1 LKQKRIEDYGLI
13 GNTHSAA
20 LVSRAGSI
28 DWLCLPR
35 FDSAAI
41 FAALLGD
48 DSHGSWRICAKASE
62 VRISRR
68 YRPGTAILETRFE
81 TESGTATVI
90 DFMPPPGDE
99 FVDEVIRLVRG
110 DAGVVAMAMSVLFRF
125 DYGRLVPWLERSVEG
140 IVAIAGPDAVRLYTP
155 IALVNKDFTT
165 QAEFLVHE
173 GQYIPFVLTW
183 YPSHRVAPPVRD
195 AVALLR
201 RVEQRWRDWSARNS
215 YEGPWRAAVERSLIT
230 LKLLTYRP
238 TGGIVAAP
246 TTSLPE
252 ALGGVRN
259 WDYRFCWIR
268 DATLSLYAMLTSG
281 YQQEAIAWREWL
293 LRAAAG
299 SPQDLQIMYGLHGEQ
314 RLVEFALDWLPG
326 FADSRPVR
334 IGNAAHSQLQLDVYG
349 ELISALHAA
358 RRFGIG
364 ASDAAWALQLVVIDH
379 LERIWREP
387 DEGIWEVRGPRRH
400 FVHSKLLAWL
410 AFDRMIASAR
420 MFGLEGPVDRWA
432 QIRDAIHADIC
443 RNGFDAER
451 NTFVQYYGASNVDA
465 ALLFMPIV
473 GFLPPDDPRILGT
486 VAAIERE
493 LLRDGLLRRYRTLG
507 EVDGLP
513 GGEGAFLA
521 CSFWLCDV
529 YQLMGRAADAEA
541 LFERLVGYAN
551 DLGLLAEEYDPR
563 AGRQLGNFPQAFSHV
578 SLINTA
584 HALCALSV
592 GASEHRAAGERET
605 VVPPEAGRDESGGSA
620 SRRQTSPPPHD
631 PANRSSRLAPS
642 GSIAKS
648 DRKGRASPFKG
659 EGV

>member
-1 LKQKRIEDYGLI
+1 LQQKQKRIEDYGLI

-20 LVSRAGSI
+20 LVSRDGSI

-48 DSHGSWRICAKASE
+48 ESHGSWCICAKGEAA
-62 VRISRR
+62 RISRR

-81 TESGTATVI
+81 TDSGAATVI
-90 DFMPPPGDE
+90 DFMPPPEDE
-99 FVDEVIRLVRG
+99 FVDEIIRLVRG
-110 DAGVVAMAMSVLFRF
+110 DEGVIEMAMSVLFRF

-155 IALVNKDFTT
+155 IELVNKDWKT
-165 QAEFLVHE
+165 QAAFTVHE
-173 GQYIPFVLTW
+173 GEYVPFVLTW
-183 YPSHRVAPPVRD
+183 YPSHRVPPAVRD

-201 RVEQRWRDWSARNS
+201 RVEQRWQEWSARNS
-215 YEGPWRAAVERSLIT
+215 YEGPWRAEVERSLIT

-268 DATLSLYAMLTSG
+268 DATLTLYALLTSG
-281 YQQEAIAWREWL
+281 YQHEAIAWREWL

-299 SPQDLQIMYGLHGEQ
+299 SPKDLQIMYGLHGEQ
-314 RLVEFALDWLPG
+314 RLIELTLDWLPG
-326 FADSRPVR
+326 FAGSRPVR
-334 IGNAAHSQLQLDVYG
+334 IGNAAYSQLQLDVYG
-349 ELISALHAA
+349 ELVGSLHAA

-364 ASDAAWALQLVVIDH
+364 ASDAAWELQLVIIEH
-379 LERIWREP
+379 LERMWREP

-400 FVHSKLLAWL
+400 FVHSKLIAWT

-420 MFGLEGPVDRWA
+420 MFGLKGPVDHWTKV
-432 QIRDAIHADIC
+432 RDAIHGDIC
-443 RNGFDAER
+443 ANGFDAEC
-451 NTFVQYYGASNVDA
+451 NSFVQYYGATHVDA
-465 ALLFMPIV
+465 ALLFIPII
-473 GFLPPDDPRILGT
+473 GFLPPDDPRVVGT

-493 LLRDGLLRRYRTLG
+493 LMQDGLVCRYRTRG

-529 YQLMGRAADAEA
+529 YQLMGRTEDARG
-541 LFERLVGYAN
+541 LFERLIGYAN

-584 HALCALSV
+584 HALSAGSV
-592 GASEHRAAGERET
+592 GASEQRAAGERDT
-605 VVPPEAGRDESGGSA
+605 V
-620 SRRQTSPPPHD
+620 
-631 PANRSSRLAPS
+631 
-642 GSIAKS
+642 K
-648 DRKGRASPFKG
+648 DRA
-659 EGV
+659 

>member
-1 LKQKRIEDYGLI
+1 LAQKQRRIEDYGLI

-20 LVSRAGSI
+20 LVSREASI

-48 DSHGSWRICAKASE
+48 ESHGSWCICAKTKDA
-62 VRISRR
+62 RLSRR

-81 TESGTATVI
+81 TESGSATVI

-99 FVDEVIRLVRG
+99 FVDEVIRLVHG
-110 DAGVVAMAMSVLFRF
+110 DAGIVEMAMSVLFRF

-165 QAEFLVHE
+165 QAEFTVHE

-183 YPSHRVAPPVRD
+183 YPSHREPPAVRD

-201 RVEQRWRDWSARNS
+201 RVEERWKEWSARS
-215 YEGPWRAAVERSLIT
+215 IYQGPWRDAVERSLIT

-252 ALGGVRN
+252 AWGGVRN

-268 DATLSLYAMLTSG
+268 DATLTLYALLTSG
-281 YQQEAIAWREWL
+281 YQHEAIAWRQWL

-299 SPQDLQIMYGLHGEQ
+299 SPKDLQIMYGLHGEQ
-314 RLVEFALDWLPG
+314 RLVEYTLGWLPG
-326 FADSRPVR
+326 FAASRPVR
-334 IGNAAHSQLQLDVYG
+334 IGNAAYSQLQLDVYG
-349 ELISALHAA
+349 ELVGSLHAA

-364 ASDAAWALQLVVIDH
+364 ASDAAWALQLVIIEH

-400 FVHSKLLAWL
+400 FVHSKLMAWA

-420 MFGLEGPVDRWA
+420 MFGLKGPVEHWTKL
-432 QIRDAIHADIC
+432 RDAIHADIC
-443 RNGFDAER
+443 ANGFDAER
-451 NTFVQYYGASNVDA
+451 NSFVQYYGATQVDA
-465 ALLFMPIV
+465 ALLFIPIV
-473 GFLPPDDPRILGT
+473 GFLPPDDPRVRGT
-486 VAAIERE
+486 VAAIEHE
-493 LLRDGLLRRYRTLG
+493 LMQDGLVCRYRTRG

-529 YQLMGRAADAEA
+529 YQLMGRSADAQA
-541 LFERLVGYAN
+541 LFKRLLGYAN
-551 DLGLLAEEYDPR
+551 DLGLLAEEYDAR
-563 AGRQLGNFPQAFSHV
+563 AGRLLGNFPQAFSHV

-584 HALCALSV
+584 HALSAGSV
-592 GASEHRAAGERET
+592 GASEQRAAGERDT
-605 VVPPEAGRDESGGSA
+605 VKED
-620 SRRQTSPPPHD
+620 RR
-631 PANRSSRLAPS
+631 
-642 GSIAKS
+642 
-648 DRKGRASPFKG
+648 
-659 EGV
+659 

>member
-1 LKQKRIEDYGLI
+1 LAQKNRRIEDYGII

-20 LVSRAGSI
+20 LIARDGSI

-35 FDSAAI
+35 FDSGAI

-48 DSHGSWRICAKASE
+48 ERHGSWRICAKASD
-62 VRISRR
+62 VCVSRR

-81 TESGTATVI
+81 TEAGAATVI

-110 DAGVVAMAMSVLFRF
+110 DAGAVEIAMSVAFRF
-125 DYGRLVPWLERSVEG
+125 DYGRLVPWVERSVEG

-155 IALVNKDFTT
+155 VELVNKDWTT
-165 QAEFLVHE
+165 RAEFVIHE
-173 GQYIPFVLTW
+173 GEYVPFVLTW
-183 YPSHRVAPPVRD
+183 YPSHREAPAVRD

-201 RVEQRWRDWSARNS
+201 RVEQRWLAWSALNT
-215 YEGPWRAAVERSLIT
+215 YEGPWRAEVERSLIT

-252 ALGGVRN
+252 LIGGVRN

-268 DATLSLYAMLTSG
+268 DATLSLYALLTSG

-314 RLVEFALDWLPG
+314 RLTECELDWLPG

-349 ELISALHAA
+349 ELVSALHAA

-379 LERIWREP
+379 LEQIWREP

-400 FVHSKLLAWL
+400 FVHSKLMAWL

-420 MFGLEGPVDRWA
+420 MFGLEGPVARWA
-432 QIRDAIHADIC
+432 ETRDAIHADVC
-443 RNGFDAER
+443 RNGFDAQR
-451 NTFVQYYGASNVDA
+451 NTFVQYYGATTVDA
-465 ALLFMPIV
+465 ALLFVPIV
-473 GFLPPDDPRILGT
+473 GFLPPDDPRVLGT
-486 VAAIERE
+486 IAAIERA
-493 LLRDGLLRRYRTLG
+493 LMQDGLLRRYRDAG
-507 EVDGLP
+507 DVDGLP
-513 GGEGAFLA
+513 GSEGAFLA

-529 YQLMGRAADAEA
+529 YRLCGRDADAQA
-541 LFERLVGYAN
+541 LFARLLGYAN

-584 HALCALSV
+584 HALSANSV
-592 GASEHRAAGERET
+592 GASEQRAAGERDT
-605 VVPPEAGRDESGGSA
+605 V
-620 SRRQTSPPPHD
+620 
-631 PANRSSRLAPS
+631 
-642 GSIAKS
+642 K
-648 DRKGRASPFKG
+648 DRG
-659 EGV
+659 

>member
-1 LKQKRIEDYGLI
+1 MDRSRRRIEDYGLI

-20 LVSRAGSI
+20 LVARDGSI

-35 FDSAAI
+35 FDSPAI

-48 DSHGSWRICAKASE
+48 ESHGSWRICAQASD
-62 VRISRR
+62 VRITRR

-81 TESGTATVI
+81 TESGAATVI
-90 DFMPPPGDE
+90 DFMPPPGDD
-99 FVDEVIRLVRG
+99 FVDEIIRLVRG
-110 DAGVVAMAMSVLFRF
+110 DAGVVAMAMSVVFRF

-155 IALVNKDFTT
+155 IELVNKDWTT
-165 QAEFLVHE
+165 QAEFVVHE
-173 GQYIPFVLTW
+173 GEYVPFVLTW
-183 YPSHRVAPPVRD
+183 YPSHREPPPVRD

-201 RVEQRWRDWSARNS
+201 RVEQRWLGWSARNT
-215 YEGPWRAAVERSLIT
+215 YQGPWRETVERSLIT

-252 ALGGVRN
+252 AIGGVRN

-268 DATLSLYAMLTSG
+268 DATLSLYALLTSG
-281 YQQEAIAWREWL
+281 YHQEAIAWREWL

-334 IGNAAHSQLQLDVYG
+334 IGNAAYSQLQLDVYG
-349 ELISALHAA
+349 ELIGALHAA

-364 ASDAAWALQLVVIDH
+364 ASDAAWALQRVVIEH
-379 LERIWREP
+379 LEQIWCEP

-400 FVHSKLLAWL
+400 FVHSKLMAWL

-420 MFGLEGPVDRWA
+420 MFGLEGPVEHWVEV
-432 QIRDAIHADIC
+432 RDTIHADVC
-443 RNGFDAER
+443 RNGFDADR
-451 NTFVQYYGASNVDA
+451 NTFVQYYGATTVDA
-465 ALLFMPIV
+465 ALLFVAIV
-473 GFLPPDDPRILGT
+473 GFLPPDDPRVLGT

-493 LLRDGLLRRYRTLG
+493 LMQDGLLRRYREAG

-513 GGEGAFLA
+513 GHEGAFLA
-521 CSFWLCDV
+521 CSFWLCDA
-529 YQLMGRAADAEA
+529 YQLCGRADDARA
-541 LFERLVGYAN
+541 LFERLLGYAN
-551 DLGLLAEEYDPR
+551 DLDLLAEEYDPR
-563 AGRQLGNFPQAFSHV
+563 AGLQLGNFPQAFSHV

-584 HALCALSV
+584 HALSSSSV
-592 GASEHRAAGERET
+592 GASEQRAAGERDT
-605 VVPPEAGRDESGGSA
+605 VAPPSA
-620 SRRQTSPPPHD
+620 EPR
-631 PANRSSRLAPS
+631 
-642 GSIAKS
+642 
-648 DRKGRASPFKG
+648 
-659 EGV
+659 

>member
-1 LKQKRIEDYGLI
+1 VAQTGRRIEDYGLI

-20 LVSRAGSI
+20 LVSRDGSI

-48 DSHGSWRICAKASE
+48 ESHGSWRICATGSN
-62 VRISRR
+62 VRVTRR

-81 TESGTATVI
+81 TDAGAATVI
-90 DFMPPPGDE
+90 DFMPPPGDD

-110 DAGVVAMAMSVLFRF
+110 DAGVVEVAMTVMFRF

-140 IVAIAGPDAVRLYTP
+140 ITAIAGPDAVRLYTP
-155 IALVNKDFTT
+155 VELVNKDWTT
-165 QAEFLVHE
+165 QAEFAIHAGEYV
-173 GQYIPFVLTW
+173 PFVLTW
-183 YPSHRVAPPVRD
+183 YPSHREPPAVRD
-195 AVALLR
+195 AVALLKK
-201 RVEQRWRDWSARNS
+201 VEEAWQGWSARNT
-215 YEGPWRAAVERSLIT
+215 YEGPWRDVVERSLVT

-252 ALGGVRN
+252 AIGGVRN

-268 DATLSLYAMLTSG
+268 DATLSLYALLTSG
-281 YQQEAIAWREWL
+281 YHDEAIAWREWL

-314 RLVEFALDWLPG
+314 RLVESALDWLPG
-326 FADSRPVR
+326 FAGSRPVR
-334 IGNAAHSQLQLDVYG
+334 IGNAAYAQLQLDVYG
-349 ELISALHAA
+349 ELIAALHAA

-364 ASDAAWALQLVVIDH
+364 ESDAAWALQLVVIDH

-400 FVHSKLLAWL
+400 FVHSKLMAWL
-410 AFDRMIASAR
+410 AFDRMIASAG
-420 MFGLEGPVDRWA
+420 MFELEGPVEHWR
-432 QIRDAIHADIC
+432 QVRDAIHADIVG
-443 RNGFDAER
+443 NGFDAHR
-451 NTFVQYYGASNVDA
+451 NTFVQYYGATTVDA
-465 ALLFMPIV
+465 ALLFIPIV

-493 LLRDGLLRRYRTLG
+493 LMQDGLLRRYRDVVG

-513 GGEGAFLA
+513 GGEGVFLP

-529 YQLMGRAADAEA
+529 YQLCGRGADARA
-541 LFERLVGYAN
+541 LFERLLGLAN
-551 DLGLLAEEYDPR
+551 DLGLLSEEYDPR

-584 HALCALSV
+584 HGLSVGSV
-592 GASEHRAAGERET
+592 GASEQRAAGERDKVAE
-605 VVPPEAGRDESGGSA
+605 PKA
-620 SRRQTSPPPHD
+620 
-631 PANRSSRLAPS
+631 
-642 GSIAKS
+642 
-648 DRKGRASPFKG
+648 
-659 EGV
+659 

>member
-1 LKQKRIEDYGLI
+1 LARNGRRIEDYGVI

-20 LVSRAGSI
+20 LISRDGSI
-28 DWLCLPR
+28 DWLCMPR
-35 FDSAAI
+35 FDSPAI

-48 DSHGSWRICAKASE
+48 ESHGSWRICAQASD
-62 VRISRR
+62 VRITRH

-81 TESGTATVI
+81 TETGTATVI
-90 DFMPPPGDE
+90 DFMPPPGDD
-99 FVDEVIRLVRG
+99 FVDEVMRLVRG
-110 DAGVVAMAMSVLFRF
+110 DAGVVAIAVSVVFRF

-155 IALVNKDFTT
+155 EELVNKDWTT
-165 QAEFLVHE
+165 QAQFVIHE
-173 GQYIPFVLTW
+173 TEYVPFVLTW
-183 YPSHRVAPPVRD
+183 YPSHREPPPVRD

-201 RVEQRWRDWSARNS
+201 RVEERWRSWSARNT
-215 YEGPWRAAVERSLIT
+215 YQGPWRETVERSLIT

-252 ALGGVRN
+252 AIGGVRN

-268 DATLSLYAMLTSG
+268 DATLSLYALLTSG

-314 RLVEFALDWLPG
+314 RLVEFALEWLPG

-334 IGNAAHSQLQLDVYG
+334 IGNAAYAQLQLDVYG
-349 ELISALHAA
+349 ELIAALHAA

-379 LERIWREP
+379 LDRIWREP
-387 DEGIWEVRGPRRH
+387 DEGIWEVRGPQRH
-400 FVHSKLLAWL
+400 FVHSKLMAWL
-410 AFDRMIASAR
+410 AFDRMIASAE
-420 MFGLEGPVDRWA
+420 MLGLEGPVEHWRGV
-432 QIRDAIHADIC
+432 RDAIHADIC
-443 RNGFDAER
+443 RNGFDADR
-451 NTFVQYYGASNVDA
+451 NTFVQYYGATTVDA
-465 ALLFMPIV
+465 ALLFVPIV
-473 GFLPPDDPRILGT
+473 GFLPPDDPRVLGT

-493 LLRDGLLRRYRTLG
+493 LMQDGLLRRYRDVG

-513 GGEGAFLA
+513 GHEGAFLA

-529 YQLMGRAADAEA
+529 YHLSGREADARA
-541 LFERLVGYAN
+541 LFERLLGYAN

-563 AGRQLGNFPQAFSHV
+563 AGLQLGNFPQAFSHV

-584 HALCALSV
+584 HALSSNSV
-592 GASEHRAAGERET
+592 GASEQRAAGERDT
-605 VVPPEAGRDESGGSA
+605 VE
-620 SRRQTSPPPHD
+620 
-631 PANRSSRLAPS
+631 PAAL
-642 GSIAKS
+642 
-648 DRKGRASPFKG
+648 
-659 EGV
+659 

>member
-1 LKQKRIEDYGLI
+1 MAQGARRIEDYGII

-20 LVSRAGSI
+20 LVGRDGSI

-48 DSHGSWRICAKASE
+48 ESHGSWQVCAKGSE
-62 VRISRR
+62 VRRSRR

-81 TESGTATVI
+81 TPTGAATVI

-110 DAGVVAMAMSVLFRF
+110 DEGVVDMTMSVIFRF

-155 IALVNKDFTT
+155 VELVNENWRTR
-165 QAEFLVHE
+165 AEFAIHAGEYV
-173 GQYIPFVLTW
+173 PFVLTW
-183 YPSHRVAPPVRD
+183 YPSHRVPPPVRD

-201 RVEQRWRDWSARNS
+201 KVEPIWQAWSARNT
-215 YEGPWRAAVERSLIT
+215 YEGPWRDAVERSLIT

-246 TTSLPE
+246 TSSLPE
-252 ALGGVRN
+252 AIGGVRN

-268 DATLSLYAMLTSG
+268 DATLTLYAFLTSG

-326 FADSRPVR
+326 FAGSRPVR

-349 ELISALHAA
+349 ELVSALHTA

-364 ASDAAWALQLVVIDH
+364 ESHAAWALQLVIIEH

-400 FVHSKLLAWL
+400 FVHSKLMAWL
-410 AFDRMIASAR
+410 AFDRMIASAT
-420 MFGLEGPVDRWA
+420 MFGLEGPIDHWRHV
-432 QIRDAIHADIC
+432 RDEIHADIC
-443 RNGFDAER
+443 RHGFDTRR
-451 NTFVQYYGASNVDA
+451 NTFVQYYGATTVDA
-465 ALLFMPIV
+465 ALLFVPIT
-473 GFLPPDDPRILGT
+473 GFLPPDDPRVLGT
-486 VAAIERE
+486 VAAIEDR
-493 LLRDGLLRRYRTLG
+493 LMQDGLLLRYRDAG

-513 GGEGAFLA
+513 GGEGSFLA

-529 YQLMGRAADAEA
+529 YQLCGRTADARA
-541 LFERLVGYAN
+541 LFERLLGYAT
-551 DLGLLAEEYDPR
+551 DLGLLAEEYDAR
-563 AGRQLGNFPQAFSHV
+563 GGRQLGNFPQAFSHV
-578 SLINTA
+578 ALINTA
-584 HALCALSV
+584 HSLSARSV
-592 GASEHRAAGERET
+592 GASEQRAAGERET
-605 VVPPEAGRDESGGSA
+605 VDAEA
-620 SRRQTSPPPHD
+620 
-631 PANRSSRLAPS
+631 
-642 GSIAKS
+642 AK
-648 DRKGRASPFKG
+648 
-659 EGV
+659 

>member
-1 LKQKRIEDYGLI
+1 MAQKQRRIEDYGLI

-20 LVSRAGSI
+20 LVSREASI

-48 DSHGSWRICAKASE
+48 ESHGSWCICAKTKDA
-62 VRISRR
+62 RLSRR

-81 TESGTATVI
+81 TESGSATVI

-99 FVDEVIRLVRG
+99 FVDEVIRLVHG
-110 DAGVVAMAMSVLFRF
+110 DAGIVEMAMSVLFRF

-165 QAEFLVHE
+165 QAEFTVHE

-183 YPSHRVAPPVRD
+183 YPSHREPPAVRD

-201 RVEQRWRDWSARNS
+201 RVEERWKEWSARS
-215 YEGPWRAAVERSLIT
+215 IYQGPWRDAVERSLIT

-252 ALGGVRN
+252 AWGGVRN

-268 DATLSLYAMLTSG
+268 DATLTLYALLTSG
-281 YQQEAIAWREWL
+281 YQHEAIAWRQWL

-299 SPQDLQIMYGLHGEQ
+299 SPKDLQIMYGLHGEQ
-314 RLVEFALDWLPG
+314 RLVEYTLGWLPG
-326 FADSRPVR
+326 FAASRPVR
-334 IGNAAHSQLQLDVYG
+334 IGNAAYSQLQLDVYG
-349 ELISALHAA
+349 ELVGSLHAA

-364 ASDAAWALQLVVIDH
+364 ASDAAWALQLVIIEH
-379 LERIWREP
+379 LERVWREP

-400 FVHSKLLAWL
+400 FVHSKLMAWA

-420 MFGLEGPVDRWA
+420 MFGLKGPVEHWTKL
-432 QIRDAIHADIC
+432 RDAIHADIC
-443 RNGFDAER
+443 ANGFDAER
-451 NTFVQYYGASNVDA
+451 NSFVQYYGATQVDA
-465 ALLFMPIV
+465 ALLFIPIV
-473 GFLPPDDPRILGT
+473 GFLPPDDPRVRGT
-486 VAAIERE
+486 VAAIEHE
-493 LLRDGLLRRYRTLG
+493 LMQDGLVCRYRTRG

-529 YQLMGRAADAEA
+529 YQLMGRSADAQA
-541 LFERLVGYAN
+541 LFKRLLGYAN
-551 DLGLLAEEYDPR
+551 DLGLLAEEYDAR
-563 AGRQLGNFPQAFSHV
+563 AGRLLGNFPQAFSHV

-584 HALCALSV
+584 HALSAGSV
-592 GASEHRAAGERET
+592 GASEQRAAGERDT
-605 VVPPEAGRDESGGSA
+605 VKED
-620 SRRQTSPPPHD
+620 RR
-631 PANRSSRLAPS
+631 
-642 GSIAKS
+642 
-648 DRKGRASPFKG
+648 
-659 EGV
+659 

>member
-1 LKQKRIEDYGLI
+1 LERKKARIEDYGLI

-20 LVSRAGSI
+20 LVARDGSI
-28 DWLCLPR
+28 EWLCLPR
-35 FDSAAI
+35 FDSPAI

-48 DSHGSWRICAKASE
+48 ESHGSWRIYAKASDI
-62 VRISRR
+62 RITRR

-81 TESGTATVI
+81 TEAGAATVI
-90 DFMPPPGDE
+90 DFMPPPGDD

-125 DYGRLVPWLERSVEG
+125 DYGRLVPWLERTAEG
-140 IVAIAGPDAVRLYTP
+140 IVAIAGPDAVRLYTS
-155 IALVNKDFTT
+155 IELVNKDWTT
-165 QAEFLVHE
+165 QAEFVVHE
-173 GQYIPFVLTW
+173 GEYVPFVLTW
-183 YPSHRVAPPVRD
+183 FPSHREPPAVRD

-201 RVEQRWRDWSARNS
+201 RVEQGWVGWSARNT
-215 YEGPWRAAVERSLIT
+215 YKGPWREAVERSLIT

-252 ALGGVRN
+252 TIGGVRN

-268 DATLSLYAMLTSG
+268 DATLSLYALLTSG
-281 YQQEAIAWREWL
+281 YQQEAVAWREWL

-334 IGNAAHSQLQLDVYG
+334 IGNAAYSQLQLDVYG
-349 ELISALHAA
+349 ELVSALHAA

-364 ASDAAWALQLVVIDH
+364 ASDAAWALQCVVIEH
-379 LERIWREP
+379 LEGIWHEP

-400 FVHSKLLAWL
+400 FVHSKLMAWL
-410 AFDRMIASAR
+410 AFDRMIASAG
-420 MFGLEGPVDRWA
+420 MFGLEGPVEHWA

-443 RNGFDAER
+443 RNGYDAHR
-451 NTFVQYYGASNVDA
+451 NTFVQYYGATAVDA
-465 ALLFMPIV
+465 ALLFIPIV
-473 GFLPPDDPRILGT
+473 GFLPPDDPRVLGT

-493 LLRDGLLRRYRTLG
+493 LMQDGLLRRYRDLG

-513 GGEGAFLA
+513 GNEGAFLA

-529 YQLMGRAADAEA
+529 YQLCGREADARA
-541 LFERLVGYAN
+541 LFERLLGYAN

-584 HALCALSV
+584 HGLSVGSV
-592 GASEHRAAGERET
+592 GASEQRAAGERDT
-605 VVPPEAGRDESGGSA
+605 VAPPSA
-620 SRRQTSPPPHD
+620 EPR
-631 PANRSSRLAPS
+631 
-642 GSIAKS
+642 
-648 DRKGRASPFKG
+648 
-659 EGV
+659 

>member
-1 LKQKRIEDYGLI
+1 VAQTGRRIEDYGLI

-20 LVSRAGSI
+20 LVSRDGSI

-48 DSHGSWRICAKASE
+48 ESHGSWRICATGSN
-62 VRISRR
+62 VRVTRR

-81 TESGTATVI
+81 TDAGAATVI
-90 DFMPPPGDE
+90 DFMPPPGDD

-110 DAGVVAMAMSVLFRF
+110 DAGVVEVAMTVMFRF

-140 IVAIAGPDAVRLYTP
+140 ITAIAGPDAVRLYTP
-155 IALVNKDFTT
+155 VELVNKDWTT
-165 QAEFLVHE
+165 QAEFAIHAGEYV
-173 GQYIPFVLTW
+173 PFVLTW
-183 YPSHRVAPPVRD
+183 YPSHREPPAVRD
-195 AVALLR
+195 AVALLKK
-201 RVEQRWRDWSARNS
+201 VEEAWQGWSARNT
-215 YEGPWRAAVERSLIT
+215 YEGPWRDVVERSLVT

-252 ALGGVRN
+252 AIGGVRN

-268 DATLSLYAMLTSG
+268 DATLSLYALLTSG
-281 YQQEAIAWREWL
+281 YHDEAIAWREWL

-314 RLVEFALDWLPG
+314 RLVESALDWLPG
-326 FADSRPVR
+326 FAGSRPVR
-334 IGNAAHSQLQLDVYG
+334 IGNAAYAQLQLDVYG
-349 ELISALHAA
+349 ELIAALHAA

-364 ASDAAWALQLVVIDH
+364 ESDAAWALQLVVIDH

-400 FVHSKLLAWL
+400 FVHSKLMAWL
-410 AFDRMIASAR
+410 AFDRMIASAV
-420 MFGLEGPVDRWA
+420 MFELEGPVEHWR
-432 QIRDAIHADIC
+432 QVRDAIHADIVG
-443 RNGFDAER
+443 NGFDAHR
-451 NTFVQYYGASNVDA
+451 NTFVQYYGATTVDA
-465 ALLFMPIV
+465 ALLFIPIV

-493 LLRDGLLRRYRTLG
+493 LMQDGLLRRYRDVVG

-513 GGEGAFLA
+513 GGEGVFLP

-529 YQLMGRAADAEA
+529 YQLCGRGADARA
-541 LFERLVGYAN
+541 LFERLLGLAN
-551 DLGLLAEEYDPR
+551 DLGLLSEEYDPR

-584 HALCALSV
+584 HALSVGSV
-592 GASEHRAAGERET
+592 GASEQRAAGERDKVAE
-605 VVPPEAGRDESGGSA
+605 PKA
-620 SRRQTSPPPHD
+620 
-631 PANRSSRLAPS
+631 
-642 GSIAKS
+642 
-648 DRKGRASPFKG
+648 
-659 EGV
+659 

>member
-1 LKQKRIEDYGLI
+1 VAQKRIEDYGLI

-20 LVSRAGSI
+20 LVSQGGSI

-48 DSHGSWRICAKASE
+48 ESHGSWKLCARAE
-62 VRISRR
+62 DIRISRR
-68 YRPGTAILETRFE
+68 YRPGTAILETRFD
-81 TESGTATVI
+81 TPSGAATVI
-90 DFMPPPGDE
+90 DFMPPPGDD

-110 DAGVVAMAMSVLFRF
+110 DEGVVAMAMSVAFRF

-155 IALVNKDFTT
+155 IELVNKDWTT
-165 QAEFLVHE
+165 QAEFVVHE
-173 GQYIPFVLTW
+173 GEYVPFVLTW
-183 YPSHRVAPPVRD
+183 FPSHREVPPVRD

-201 RVEQRWRDWSARNS
+201 RVEERWRGWSACNS

-268 DATLSLYAMLTSG
+268 DATLCLYALLTSG
-281 YQQEAIAWREWL
+281 YQQEAVAWREWL

-326 FADSRPVR
+326 FAGSRPVR
-334 IGNAAHSQLQLDVYG
+334 IGNAAYSQLQLDVYG
-349 ELISALHAA
+349 ELVSALHAA

-364 ASDAAWALQLVVIDH
+364 ASDAAWGLQLVVIDH
-379 LERIWREP
+379 LEHIWREP

-400 FVHSKLLAWL
+400 FVHSKLMAWL

-420 MFGLEGPVDRWA
+420 MFGLEGPVDRWG

-443 RNGFDAER
+443 ARGFDAER
-451 NTFVQYYGASNVDA
+451 NSFVQYYGATTVDA
-465 ALLFMPIV
+465 ALLFIPIV
-473 GFLPPDDPRILGT
+473 GFLPPDDPRVTGT
-486 VAAIERE
+486 VAAIEQE
-493 LLRDGLLRRYRTLG
+493 LMRDGLVCRYRDPAPG
-507 EVDGLP
+507 DVDGLP
-513 GGEGAFLA
+513 GEEGAFLA

-529 YQLMGRAADAEA
+529 YQLMGRTADARA
-541 LFERLVGYAN
+541 LFERLLGYAN

-563 AGRQLGNFPQAFSHV
+563 AGCQLGNFPQAFSHV

-584 HALCALSV
+584 HALSASST

-605 VVPPEAGRDESGGSA
+605 AAPPEASRDATA
-620 SRRQTSPPPHD
+620 STT
-631 PANRSSRLAPS
+631 
-642 GSIAKS
+642 I
-648 DRKGRASPFKG
+648 GRAR
-659 EGV
+659 

>member
-1 LKQKRIEDYGLI
+1 MSGTGDKLGALPTSLVPERGALLARSRPRIEDYGII

-20 LVSRAGSI
+20 LVSRDGSI

-48 DSHGSWRICAKASE
+48 ESHGSWRICAKASD
-62 VRISRR
+62 VRLSRR

-81 TESGTATVI
+81 TETGTATVI
-90 DFMPPPGDE
+90 DFMPPPGDDFDAE
-99 FVDEVIRLVRG
+99 IIRLVRG
-110 DAGVVAMAMSVLFRF
+110 DAGVVEMAMSVLFRF

-140 IVAIAGPDAVRLYTP
+140 IVAIAGPDAVRLYTSEE
-155 IALVNKDFTT
+155 LVNKDWTT
-165 QAEFLVHE
+165 QAQFVIHE
-173 GQYIPFVLTW
+173 SEYVPFVLTW
-183 YPSHRVAPPVRD
+183 YPSHREPPAVRD

-201 RVEQRWRDWSARNS
+201 RVEERWRVWSARNT
-215 YEGPWRAAVERSLIT
+215 YQGPWRAEVERSLIT

-238 TGGIVAAP
+238 SGGIVAAP

-252 ALGGVRN
+252 AIGGVRN

-268 DATLSLYAMLTSG
+268 DATLTLYAFLTSG
-281 YQQEAIAWREWL
+281 YQHEAIAWREWL

-299 SPQDLQIMYGLHGEQ
+299 SPKDLQIMYGLHGEQ
-314 RLVEFALDWLPG
+314 RLVEFTLDWLPG

-349 ELISALHAA
+349 ELISTLHAA

-364 ASDAAWALQLVVIDH
+364 SSDVAWALRLVVIDH

-400 FVHSKLLAWL
+400 FVHSKLMAWL

-420 MFGLEGPVDRWA
+420 MFGLKGPVEHWA
-432 QIRDAIHADIC
+432 RIRDAIHADIC

-451 NTFVQYYGASNVDA
+451 NTFVQYYGASTVDA
-465 ALLFMPIV
+465 ALLFIPIV
-473 GFLPPDDPRILGT
+473 GFLPPDDPRVLGT
-486 VAAIERE
+486 IAAIEGE
-493 LLRDGLLRRYRTLG
+493 LMQDGLLCRYRDVG
-507 EVDGLP
+507 EIDGLP
-513 GGEGAFLA
+513 GTEGAFLA

-529 YQLMGRAADAEA
+529 YQLCGREADARA
-541 LFERLVGYAN
+541 LFERLLGYTN

-563 AGRQLGNFPQAFSHV
+563 AGQQLGNFPQAFSHV

-584 HALCALSV
+584 HALSVGTV
-592 GASEHRAAGERET
+592 GASEQRAAGERDT
-605 VVPPEAGRDESGGSA
+605 V
-620 SRRQTSPPPHD
+620 
-631 PANRSSRLAPS
+631 
-642 GSIAKS
+642 KS
-648 DRKGRASPFKG
+648 
-659 EGV
+659 

>member
-1 LKQKRIEDYGLI
+1 LAQKQRRIEDYGLI

-20 LVSRAGSI
+20 LVSREGSI

-48 DSHGSWRICAKASE
+48 DSHGSWCICAKAKDA
-62 VRISRR
+62 RITRR
-68 YRPGTAILETRFE
+68 YRPGTAILETCFE
-81 TESGTATVI
+81 TETGAATVI

-99 FVDEVIRLVRG
+99 FVDEVIRLVHG
-110 DAGVVAMAMSVLFRF
+110 DAGVLEMAMSVLFRF

-165 QAEFLVHE
+165 QAEFTVHQ

-183 YPSHRVAPPVRD
+183 YPSHREPPSVRD

-201 RVEQRWRDWSARNS
+201 RVEERWKEWSARS
-215 YEGPWRAAVERSLIT
+215 IYQGPWRDAVERSLIT

-252 ALGGVRN
+252 AWGGVRN

-268 DATLSLYAMLTSG
+268 DATLTLYALLTSG
-281 YQQEAIAWREWL
+281 YHHEAIAWRQWL

-299 SPQDLQIMYGLHGEQ
+299 SPKDLQIMYGLHGEQ
-314 RLVEFALDWLPG
+314 RLPEYTLDWLPG
-326 FADSRPVR
+326 FAASRPVR
-334 IGNAAHSQLQLDVYG
+334 VGNAAHSQLQLDVYG
-349 ELISALHAA
+349 ELVGSLHAA

-364 ASDAAWALQLVVIDH
+364 ASDAAWALQLVLIEH
-379 LERIWREP
+379 LERVWREP

-400 FVHSKLLAWL
+400 FVHSKLIAWA

-420 MFGLEGPVDRWA
+420 MFGLEGPVDHWTKL
-432 QIRDAIHADIC
+432 RDAIHADIC
-443 RNGFDAER
+443 VNGFDAER
-451 NTFVQYYGASNVDA
+451 NSFVQYYGATQVDA
-465 ALLFMPIV
+465 ALLFIPIV
-473 GFLPPDDPRILGT
+473 GFLPPDDPRVRGT
-486 VAAIERE
+486 VAAIEHE
-493 LLRDGLLRRYRTLG
+493 LMQDGLVCRYRTRG

-529 YQLMGRAADAEA
+529 YQLMGRGADAQA
-541 LFERLVGYAN
+541 LFKRLLGYAN

-563 AGRQLGNFPQAFSHV
+563 AGRLLGNFPQAFSHV

-584 HALCALSV
+584 HALSAGSV
-592 GASEHRAAGERET
+592 GASEQRAAGERDKVKE
-605 VVPPEAGRDESGGSA
+605 D
-620 SRRQTSPPPHD
+620 RR
-631 PANRSSRLAPS
+631 
-642 GSIAKS
+642 
-648 DRKGRASPFKG
+648 
-659 EGV
+659 

>member
-1 LKQKRIEDYGLI
+1 MAQTGRRIEDYGLI

-20 LVSRAGSI
+20 LVSRDGSI

-48 DSHGSWRICAKASE
+48 ESHGSWRICATGSN
-62 VRISRR
+62 VRVTRR
-68 YRPGTAILETRFE
+68 YRPGTSILETRLE
-81 TESGTATVI
+81 TETGTATVI
-90 DFMPPPGDE
+90 DFMPPPGDD

-110 DAGVVAMAMSVLFRF
+110 DAGVVEMAMTVMFRF

-140 IVAIAGPDAVRLYTP
+140 ITAIAGPDAVRLYTP
-155 IALVNKDFTT
+155 VDLVNKDWTT
-165 QAEFLVHE
+165 QAEFAIHASEYV
-173 GQYIPFVLTW
+173 PFVLTW
-183 YPSHRVAPPVRD
+183 YPSHREPPAVRD
-195 AVALLR
+195 AVALLKK
-201 RVEQRWRDWSARNS
+201 VEQAWQGWSARNT
-215 YEGPWRAAVERSLIT
+215 YEGPWHDVVERSLIT

-252 ALGGVRN
+252 AIGGVRN

-268 DATLSLYAMLTSG
+268 DATLSLYALLTSG
-281 YQQEAIAWREWL
+281 YQDEAIAWREWL

-314 RLVEFALDWLPG
+314 RLVEFTLDWLPG
-326 FADSRPVR
+326 FAGSRPVR
-334 IGNAAHSQLQLDVYG
+334 VGNAAYAQLQLDVYG
-349 ELISALHAA
+349 ELIGALHAA

-387 DEGIWEVRGPRRH
+387 DEGIWEVRGQRRH
-400 FVHSKLLAWL
+400 FVHSKLMAWL
-410 AFDRMIASAR
+410 AFDRMIASAV
-420 MFGLEGPVDRWA
+420 MFELEGPVEHWR
-432 QIRDAIHADIC
+432 QVRDAIHADILS
-443 RNGFDAER
+443 NGFDAQR
-451 NTFVQYYGASNVDA
+451 NTFVQYYGATTVDA
-465 ALLFMPIV
+465 ALLFIPIV
-473 GFLPPDDPRILGT
+473 GFLPPDDPRVLGT

-493 LLRDGLLRRYRTLG
+493 LMQDGLLCRYRDVG

-513 GGEGAFLA
+513 SGEGAFLA

-529 YQLMGRAADAEA
+529 YQLCGRTADAGA
-541 LFERLVGYAN
+541 LFERLLGLAN

-584 HALCALSV
+584 HGLSAESV
-592 GASEHRAAGERET
+592 GASEQRAGGERDK
-605 VVPPEAGRDESGGSA
+605 VAEAKA
-620 SRRQTSPPPHD
+620 
-631 PANRSSRLAPS
+631 
-642 GSIAKS
+642 
-648 DRKGRASPFKG
+648 
-659 EGV
+659 

>member
-1 LKQKRIEDYGLI
+1 LAQKQRRIEDYGLI

-20 LVSRAGSI
+20 LVSREASI

-48 DSHGSWRICAKASE
+48 ESHGSWCICAKTKDA
-62 VRISRR
+62 RLSRR

-81 TESGTATVI
+81 TESGSATVI

-99 FVDEVIRLVRG
+99 FVDEVIRLVHG
-110 DAGVVAMAMSVLFRF
+110 DAGIVEMAMSVLFRF

-165 QAEFLVHE
+165 QAEFTVHE

-183 YPSHRVAPPVRD
+183 YPSHREPPAVRD

-201 RVEQRWRDWSARNS
+201 RVEERWKEWSARS
-215 YEGPWRAAVERSLIT
+215 IYQGPWRDAVERSLIT

-252 ALGGVRN
+252 AWGGVRN

-268 DATLSLYAMLTSG
+268 DATLTLYALLTSG
-281 YQQEAIAWREWL
+281 YQHEAIAWRQWL

-299 SPQDLQIMYGLHGEQ
+299 SPKDLQIMYGLHGEQ
-314 RLVEFALDWLPG
+314 RLVEYTLGWLPG
-326 FADSRPVR
+326 FAASRPVR
-334 IGNAAHSQLQLDVYG
+334 IGNAAYSQLQLDVYG
-349 ELISALHAA
+349 ELVGSLHAA

-364 ASDAAWALQLVVIDH
+364 ASDAAWALQLVIIEH
-379 LERIWREP
+379 LERVWREP

-400 FVHSKLLAWL
+400 FVHSKLMAWA

-420 MFGLEGPVDRWA
+420 MFGLKGPVEHWTKL
-432 QIRDAIHADIC
+432 RDAIHADIC
-443 RNGFDAER
+443 ANGFDAER
-451 NTFVQYYGASNVDA
+451 NSFVQYYGATQVDA
-465 ALLFMPIV
+465 ALLFIPIV
-473 GFLPPDDPRILGT
+473 GFLPPDDPRVRGT
-486 VAAIERE
+486 VAAIEHE
-493 LLRDGLLRRYRTLG
+493 LMQDGLVCRYRTRG

-529 YQLMGRAADAEA
+529 YQLMGRSADAQA
-541 LFERLVGYAN
+541 LFKRLLGYAN
-551 DLGLLAEEYDPR
+551 DLGLLAEEYDAR
-563 AGRQLGNFPQAFSHV
+563 AGRLLGNFPQAFSHV

-584 HALCALSV
+584 HALSAGSV
-592 GASEHRAAGERET
+592 GASEQRAAGERDT
-605 VVPPEAGRDESGGSA
+605 VKED
-620 SRRQTSPPPHD
+620 RR
-631 PANRSSRLAPS
+631 
-642 GSIAKS
+642 
-648 DRKGRASPFKG
+648 
-659 EGV
+659 